1 MLKKIAYS
9 LLVIFFLIV
18 GGIIVFKYFP
28 GFRMPYLFTAF
39 LTVLHYYVWT
49 AVKVQLKKLNNALL
63 FSLGF
68 VFWLPIILLIIGG
81 IALSIEPMD
90 LWSPFLKIYFIG
102 IIFTFIVSL
111 ILPVVFIFMA
121 DILRIFQTL
130 KQFAK
135 PKKNRKS
142 KGISRQKFLV
152 NTGLAL
158 GGLVLGGM
166 SFGMMRG
173 NYHFKIFSE
182 KLKIKNLPFDL
193 KGFRIV
199 QISDFHLGT
208 WVNKEP
214 LIRAVEHINFLNA
227 DVIFFTGDLVN
238 NISEEAFPFFE
249 ELDKLKSNHGIY
261 CVLGNHDYGKYHR
274 WETIE
279 EEIDN
284 FDALVDFYKTL
295 GWKLLR
301 NEHVVLH
308 EGHADIL
315 VAGVENWSVNPRFP
329 RLGDLNK
336 AFEKSPDSAIKIL
349 LSHDPTHWDAE
360 VLNYQK
366 HIHLTLSGH
375 THGFQVGIETP
386 LFRWSPAQYL
396 YKHWAGIYE
405 QDQKYLY
412 VNRGIGSIG
421 FPGRVG
427 IRPEIT
433 LIELV

>member
-173 NYHFKIFSE
+173 NYH
-182 KLKIKNLPFDL
+182 
-193 KGFRIV
+193 
-199 QISDFHLGT
+199 
-208 WVNKEP
+208 
-214 LIRAVEHINFLNA
+214 
-227 DVIFFTGDLVN
+227 
-238 NISEEAFPFFE
+238 
-249 ELDKLKSNHGIY
+249 
-261 CVLGNHDYGKYHR
+261 
-274 WETIE
+274 
-279 EEIDN
+279 
-284 FDALVDFYKTL
+284 
-295 GWKLLR
+295 
-301 NEHVVLH
+301 
-308 EGHADIL
+308 
-315 VAGVENWSVNPRFP
+315 
-329 RLGDLNK
+329 
-336 AFEKSPDSAIKIL
+336 
-349 LSHDPTHWDAE
+349 
-360 VLNYQK
+360 
-366 HIHLTLSGH
+366 
-375 THGFQVGIETP
+375 
-386 LFRWSPAQYL
+386 
-396 YKHWAGIYE
+396 
-405 QDQKYLY
+405 
-412 VNRGIGSIG
+412 
-421 FPGRVG
+421 
-427 IRPEIT
+427 
-433 LIELV
+433 